1 VGVGS
6 AVGLGTSSVAMSLIK
21 TIPLGE
27 RWQMRVGMEATNLF
41 NHENFVPPNMQVGS
55 GGFGTISALQTAEGA
70 GLHIFEIT
78 ARVNF

>member
-1 VGVGS
+1 MIYFGS
-6 AVGLGTSSVAMSLIK
+6 NLEPGLIK

-27 RWQMRVGMEATNLF
+27 RWQMRVGMEATNLL
-41 NHENFVPPNMQVGS
+41 NHENFMPPNMQVGS

-70 GLHIFEIT
+70 GPCIFEVT